1 MRRKIKIVSLVLF
14 TCFAQTSAY
23 ASRPDNNGFKK
34 QAPPVSDR
42 KAGDLKFEPYKLRF
56 DGQTVEAELGR
67 LVVKENRKS
76 PKSNLIEL
84 AFVRLKSTA
93 SQPGPPVIYLDGGPG
108 SSAINLAQAPVYARA
123 FLKLR
128 EVGDVIL
135 LDQRGVGLSRPN
147 LSRAATRPMPAD
159 AFLSREQAFAVFSE
173 RAKEATEHF
182 NKLGVDLLAYNTRES
197 AADVD
202 DLRRALGVEKV
213 NLVGFSYGTHLGLAT
228 IRYHGAHLNRVALIG
243 TEGQNHTRKLPS
255 TSQKSLE
262 QLARAVAADPTVGPK
277 VPDMVGLLK
286 RVLERLEKEPIT
298 VRVNDRR
305 RGQPVDLKIGKFGLQ
320 FIILI
325 DLGDTNDLPVF
336 PALLYTIDKG
346 DYSILARF
354 VEKRYN
360 QYGAGISM
368 MTLVMDASSG
378 ATKERDAQIAR
389 EAEDAIF
396 NDTINF
402 PFPEIGSVFGNPDL
416 GDEFRSPIHTSV
428 PTLFISGTFDN
439 NTPPSQPEEVRRTF
453 KHSTHIIVEN
463 AGHESSL
470 VDPRVQQAMVDYLRG
485 KDVSKVKIS
494 LPPLRFDPIP
504 EPGGAERKSAG
515 N

>member
-1 MRRKIKIVSLVLF
+1 MQCISKIVSLILSS
-14 TCFAQTSAY
+14 CFLCAAVSASL
-23 ASRPDNNGFKK
+23 ASGEQRPP
-34 QAPPVSDR
+34 AAER
-42 KAGDLKFEPYKLRF
+42 KAGDLKFEPYKLQY
-56 DGQTVEAELGR
+56 DGQSVEAEIGR
-67 LVVKENRKS
+67 LVVKENRQS

-93 SQPGPPVIYLDGGPG
+93 SEPGPPVIYLDGGPG
-108 SSAINLAQAPVYARA
+108 SSAINLARAPDYARA

-147 LSRAATRPMPAD
+147 LSRMASQPMPTD
-159 AFLSREQAFAVFSE
+159 AFVSRDKAFAVFKE
-173 RAKEATEHF
+173 RAREATEHF
-182 NKLGVDLLAYNTRES
+182 KSLGVDLLAYNSRES

-202 DLRRALGVEKV
+202 DLRRALGVERV

-228 IRYHGAHLNRVALIG
+228 IRYHGAHLGRVALIG

-262 QLARAVAADPTVGPK
+262 RLARVARADPIVGPK
-277 VPDMVGLLK
+277 VPDMMGMLK
-286 RVLERLEKEPIT
+286 RVFDRLEKEPIT
-298 VRVNDRR
+298 VRVMDRR
-305 RGQPVDLKIGKFGLQ
+305 KNQPVDVLVGKFGLQ

-336 PALLYTIDKG
+336 PALFYTMDRG
-346 DYSILARF
+346 DYSVLARF

-360 QYGAGISM
+360 QYGSGINM

-378 ATKERDAQIAR
+378 ATKERDAEIAR
-389 EAEDAIF
+389 EAKDAIF

-402 PFPEIGSVFGNPDL
+402 PFPDIGRVFGSPDL
-416 GDEFRSPIHTSV
+416 GDEYRSAIRTSV

-439 NTPPSQPEEVRRTF
+439 NTPPFQADEVRKSF
-453 KHSTHIIVEN
+453 KHSAHIIVEN

-470 VDPRVQQAMVDYLRG
+470 VEPRVQQAMVDFLRG

-494 LPPLRFDPIP
+494 LPPLRFEPIP
-504 EPGGAERKSAG
+504 EPKPDAR

>member
-1 MRRKIKIVSLVLF
+1 MQRMSKIESLVLSA
-14 TCFAQTSAY
+14 CFLCAAVFAFPQDK
-23 ASRPDNNGFKK
+23 P
-34 QAPPVSDR
+34 APER
-42 KAGDLKFEPYKLRF
+42 KVGDLKFEPYKLQF
-56 DGQTVEAELGR
+56 EGQSVEAELGR
-67 LVVKENRKS
+67 LIVKENRNN

-93 SQPGPPVIYLDGGPG
+93 PRPGPPVIYLDGGPG
-108 SSAINLAQAPVYARA
+108 SSAINLARAPDYARA

-147 LSRAATRPMPAD
+147 LLRAATRPMPTD
-159 AFLSREQAFAVFSE
+159 AFLSRENAFAVFKE
-173 RAKEATEHF
+173 RAQEATEHF
-182 NKLGVDLLAYNTRES
+182 KSLGIDLLAYNTRES

-202 DLRRALGVEKV
+202 DLRRALGVERV

-228 IRYHGAHLNRVALIG
+228 IRYHGVHLNRVALIG

-262 QLARAVAADPTVGPK
+262 RLARVVAADPTVGPK

-286 RVLERLEKEPIT
+286 RVFDRLEKEPIT
-298 VRVNDRR
+298 VRVMDRR
-305 RGQPVDLKIGKFGLQ
+305 KNQPVDLTVGKFGLQ

-336 PALLYTIDKG
+336 PALFYTIDRG
-346 DYSILARF
+346 DYSVLARF

-360 QYGAGISM
+360 QYGAGINM

-378 ATKERDAQIAR
+378 ATKERDAEIAR
-389 EAEDAIF
+389 EAKDAIF

-402 PFPEIGSVFGNPDL
+402 PFPEIGQFFGNPDL
-416 GDEFRSPIHTSV
+416 GDKYRSAIRTSV

-439 NTPPSQPEEVRRTF
+439 NTPPSQADEVRKTF
-453 KHSTHIIVEN
+453 KHSAHIIVEN

-470 VDPRVQQAMVDYLRG
+470 VDPRVQQAMVDFLRG

-494 LPPLRFDPIP
+494 LPPLRFEPIP
-504 EPGGAERKSAG
+504 EPKPDAR

>member
-1 MRRKIKIVSLVLF
+1 MHCMSKIVSIILSA
-14 TCFAQTSAY
+14 CFLCAAVC
-23 ASRPDNNGFKK
+23 AGH
-34 QAPPVSDR
+34 APQEQSPPAPQR
-42 KAGDLKFEPYKLRF
+42 KAGDLKFEPYKLQF
-56 DGQTVEAELGR
+56 DGQSVEAEIGR
-67 LVVKENRKS
+67 LVVKENRRN

-93 SQPGPPVIYLDGGPG
+93 ALPGPPVIYLDGGPG
-108 SSAINLAQAPVYARA
+108 SSAINLARAPVYARA

-147 LSRAATRPMPAD
+147 LSRAASRPMPVD
-159 AFLSREQAFAVFSE
+159 AFLSREKAFAVFKE
-173 RAKEATEHF
+173 RAQEATEHF
-182 NKLGVDLLAYNTRES
+182 KSIGVDLLAYNTRES

-202 DLRRALGVEKV
+202 DLRRALGVERV

-243 TEGQNHTRKLPS
+243 IEGPNHTRKLPS

-262 QLARAVAADPTVGPK
+262 QLARVAAADPTVGPK
-277 VPDMVGLLK
+277 VPDMVGMLK
-286 RVLERLEKEPIT
+286 RVFDRLEKEPIT
-298 VRVNDRR
+298 VRITDRR
-305 RGQPVDLKIGKFGLQ
+305 KNQPVDVMVGKFGLQ

-336 PALLYTIDKG
+336 PALFYTIDRG
-346 DYSILARF
+346 DYSMLARF
-354 VEKRYN
+354 VEKRFN
-360 QYGAGISM
+360 QYGAGINM

-378 ATKERDAQIAR
+378 ATKERDARIAR
-389 EAEDAIF
+389 EAKDAIF

-402 PFPEIGSVFGNPDL
+402 PFPEIGQVFGSPDL
-416 GDEFRSPIHTSV
+416 GDEFRSAIRTSV

-439 NTPPSQPEEVRRTF
+439 NTPPFQADEVRKSF
-453 KHSTHIIVEN
+453 KHSAHIVVGN

-470 VDPRVQQAMVDYLRG
+470 VEPRVQQAMVDFLRG
-485 KDVSKVKIS
+485 KDVSKVRIS
-494 LPPLRFDPIP
+494 LPPLRFEPIP
-504 EPGGAERKSAG
+504 EPKADAR